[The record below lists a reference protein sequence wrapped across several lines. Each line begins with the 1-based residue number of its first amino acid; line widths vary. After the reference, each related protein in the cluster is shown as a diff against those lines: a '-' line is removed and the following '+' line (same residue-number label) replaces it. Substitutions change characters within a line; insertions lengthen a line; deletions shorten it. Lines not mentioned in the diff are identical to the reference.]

1 MKDHPASYLYAT
13 TATTATTNVTT
24 WAVSPTPFKK
34 SLMLTCVSDAM
45 DPVGIVEQWQA
56 ANKQTAVPEN
66 VTVLVTCSTCMPPAR
81 PPPRL
86 RNLARR

>member
-1 MKDHPASYLYAT
+1 MKDHPASYLYAK
-13 TATTATTNVTT
+13 TATTTNVTT
-24 WAVSPTPFKK
+24 WAVGPTPGVH
-34 SLMLTCVSDAM
+34 SLKLTCVSDAM

-56 ANKQTAVPEN
+56 ANKQTFVPEN

-86 RNLARR
+86 RNLARH